1 MEIVQSCP
9 LYKHH
14 WDPFQPSMSNRPQGM
29 KKAGGQQTVHVLHSK
44 LFGKD
49 VVNHLFVKTQV

>member
-1 MEIVQSCP
+1 MFSFS

-29 KKAGGQQTVHVLHSK
+29 KKAGGQRTVYVLHSK

-49 VVNHLFVKTQV
+49 VVNHFFVKTQV